1 MYIKWL
7 QIGNNHFEFKKRSV
21 SLRNVLKSVFSK
33 KVSAAVLTAV
43 MLFVSVFSMSMI
55 ASAASFS
62 PRLSA
67 PSSSNKY
74 YYSNLNVFYKYG
86 YGMPNCTAYAY
97 GRAYEIL
104 GSEPKL
110 SWNNAE
116 QWYDY
121 NKSNGYYKYGQT
133 PKVGAI
139 ACWSYNGGGGHVAVV
154 EKVEN
159 GQITFSNS
167 AWSGQNFYLSYA
179 STSDK
184 NAGGNSWWNFQG
196 YIYLGDF
203 SGSTSTTQA
212 TTKKVTYTTGTYKTD
227 VDDYLNMRS
236 GAGTSY
242 SYVTSVPG
250 NVTLNVTKVS
260 ASGGYTWGYTS
271 YNGKTGW
278 VALDFCAFVSSSTVQ
293 PTTAKPTVQ
302 PTTAKATVQPTTAK
316 ATVQPTTAKA
326 TQPATTVPATTV
338 QPATVQATTVQPAT
352 VQATTAPVTTQPSN
366 DSNNDTPYMIG
377 DINLDGRVD
386 VLDATEISKYVVSIS
401 TLSDVQRELADYNHD
416 GVINVV
422 DATEIQKLV
431 VGNN

>member
-1 MYIKWL
+1 M
-7 QIGNNHFEFKKRSV
+7 
-21 SLRNVLKSVFSK
+21 RNVLKRVFGK

-74 YYSNLNVFYKYG
+74 YYSDLNVFYKYG

-116 QWYDY
+116 QWYGY
-121 NKSNGYYKYGQT
+121 NKSNGYYKYGST

-159 GQITFSNS
+159 GQITLSNS
-167 AWSGQNFYLSYA
+167 AWSGSNFYLSYA
-179 STSDK
+179 STSDP
-184 NAGGNSWWNFQG
+184 NVGGNSWWNFQG

-203 SGSTSTTQA
+203 SGSTNTTQA
-212 TTKKVTYTTGTYKTD
+212 TTKKVTYTTGTYKTA

-250 NVTLNVTKVS
+250 NVTLSVTNVST
-260 ASGGYTWGYTS
+260 AGGYTWGYTT

-278 VALDFCAFVSSSTVQ
+278 VALDYCTFVSSATVQ
-293 PTTAKPTVQ
+293 PTTAKP
-302 PTTAKATVQPTTAK
+302 TVQPTTAK

-338 QPATVQATTVQPAT
+338 QPTTAKATVQP
-352 VQATTAPVTTQPSN
+352 TTAPVATKP
-366 DSNNDTPYMIG
+366 DSDENDTLYAVG
-377 DINLDGRVD
+377 DVNLDGRVD
-386 VLDATEISKYVVSIS
+386 ILDATEVSKYVVSLS

-416 GVINVV
+416 GVINIV
-422 DATEIQKLV
+422 DATEIQKCV
-431 VGNN
+431 VGVNQ

>member
-74 YYSNLNVFYKYG
+74 YYSNLNVFYRCD

-116 QWYDY
+116 QWYGY
-121 NKSNGYYKYGQT
+121 NKANGYYKYGQT

-167 AWSGQNFYLSYA
+167 AWSGDNFYISTA
-179 STSDK
+179 SISDPK
-184 NAGGNSWWNFQG
+184 VGGNKGWNFQG

-212 TTKKVTYTTGTYKTD
+212 TTKKVTYTTGTYKTN
-227 VDDYLNMRS
+227 VDDYLKMRS

-242 SYVTSVPG
+242 SSIAFVPN

-260 ASGGYTWGYTS
+260 TAGGYTWGYTS

-293 PTTAKPTVQ
+293 PTTAKPAVQ
-302 PTTAKATVQPTTAK
+302 PTTAKATVQLTTAK

-326 TQPATTVPATTV
+326 TQPATV
-338 QPATVQATTVQPAT
+338 QPTT

-366 DSNNDTPYMIG
+366 DNNNDTPYMIG
-377 DINLDGRVD
+377 DVNLDGHVN
-386 VLDATEISKYVVSIS
+386 VIDATEISKYIVSIS

-416 GVINVV
+416 GEINVV
-422 DATEIQKLV
+422 DATEVQKFV

>member
-1 MYIKWL
+1 
-7 QIGNNHFEFKKRSV
+7 
-21 SLRNVLKSVFSK
+21 
-33 KVSAAVLTAV
+33 
-43 MLFVSVFSMSMI
+43 
-55 ASAASFS
+55 
-62 PRLSA
+62 
-67 PSSSNKY
+67 
-74 YYSNLNVFYKYG
+74 
-86 YGMPNCTAYAY
+86 MPNCTAYAY

-116 QWYDY
+116 QWYSY

-260 ASGGYTWGYTS
+260 TAGGYTWGYTS

-326 TQPATTVPATTV
+326 TQPATTVPAATV
-338 QPATVQATTVQPAT
+338 QPTT

-366 DSNNDTPYMIG
+366 DNNNDTPYMIG
-377 DINLDGRVD
+377 DVNLDGHVN
-386 VLDATEISKYVVSIS
+386 VLDATEISKYIVSIS
-401 TLSDVQRELADYNHD
+401 TLSDVQREIADYNHD
-416 GVINVV
+416 GEINVV

>member
-116 QWYDY
+116 QWYGY

-260 ASGGYTWGYTS
+260 TAGGYTWGYTS

-293 PTTAKPTVQ
+293 PTTAK
-302 PTTAKATVQPTTAK
+302 
-316 ATVQPTTAKA
+316 A
-326 TQPATTVPATTV
+326 TQPATTVPA
-338 QPATVQATTVQPAT
+338 ATVQPAT

-386 VLDATEISKYVVSIS
+386 VLDATEISKYIVSIS

>member
-1 MYIKWL
+1 
-7 QIGNNHFEFKKRSV
+7 
-21 SLRNVLKSVFSK
+21 
-33 KVSAAVLTAV
+33 
-43 MLFVSVFSMSMI
+43 
-55 ASAASFS
+55 
-62 PRLSA
+62 
-67 PSSSNKY
+67 
-74 YYSNLNVFYKYG
+74 
-86 YGMPNCTAYAY
+86 MPNCTAYAY

-116 QWYDY
+116 QWYGY
-121 NKSNGYYKYGQT
+121 NKANGYYKYGQT

-139 ACWSYNGGGGHVAVV
+139 ACWSYSYGGGHVAVV

-159 GQITFSNS
+159 GVITLSNS
-167 AWSGQNFYLSYA
+167 AYSGDNFYISTA
-179 STSDK
+179 SISDPK
-184 NAGGNSWWNFQG
+184 VGGNKGWNFQG

-212 TTKKVTYTTGTYKTD
+212 TTKKVTYTTGTYKTN

-260 ASGGYTWGYTS
+260 TAGGYTWGYTS

-326 TQPATTVPATTV
+326 TQPATTVSATTV
-338 QPATVQATTVQPAT
+338 QPTTVQATTSPA
-352 VQATTAPVTTQPSN
+352 TTQPSN
-366 DSNNDTPYMIG
+366 DNNNDTPYMIG
-377 DINLDGRVD
+377 DVNLDGHVN
-386 VLDATEISKYVVSIS
+386 VIDATEISKYIVSIS

-416 GVINVV
+416 GEINVV

>member
-1 MYIKWL
+1 
-7 QIGNNHFEFKKRSV
+7 
-21 SLRNVLKSVFSK
+21 
-33 KVSAAVLTAV
+33 
-43 MLFVSVFSMSMI
+43 
-55 ASAASFS
+55 
-62 PRLSA
+62 
-67 PSSSNKY
+67 
-74 YYSNLNVFYKYG
+74 
-86 YGMPNCTAYAY
+86 MPNCTAYAY

-116 QWYDY
+116 QWYGY
-121 NKSNGYYKYGQT
+121 NKANGYYKYGQT

-167 AWSGQNFYLSYA
+167 AWSGKRFYLSYA
-179 STSDK
+179 STDDK

-196 YIYLGDF
+196 YIYLGNF

-260 ASGGYTWGYTS
+260 TAGGYTWGYTS

-326 TQPATTVPATTV
+326 TQPAITVPAATV
-338 QPATVQATTVQPAT
+338 QPTT

-366 DSNNDTPYMIG
+366 DNNNDTSYMIG
-377 DINLDGRVD
+377 DVNLDGHVD
-386 VLDATEISKYVVSIS
+386 VIDATEISKYIVSIS

-416 GVINVV
+416 GEINVV

>member
-104 GSEPKL
+104 GSEPNL

-212 TTKKVTYTTGTYKTD
+212 TTKKVTYTTGTYKTN
-227 VDDYLNMRS
+227 VDDYLKMRS

-242 SYVTSVPG
+242 SSIAFVPN

-260 ASGGYTWGYTS
+260 TAGGYTWGYTS

-293 PTTAKPTVQ
+293 PTTAK
-302 PTTAKATVQPTTAK
+302 
-316 ATVQPTTAKA
+316 A
-326 TQPATTVPATTV
+326 TQPATTVPAATV
-338 QPATVQATTVQPAT
+338 QPTT
-352 VQATTAPVTTQPSN
+352 VQATTAPATTQPSN
-366 DSNNDTPYMIG
+366 DNNNDTPYMIG
-377 DINLDGRVD
+377 DVNLDGHVD
-386 VLDATEISKYVVSIS
+386 VIDATEISKYIVSIS

-416 GVINVV
+416 GEINVV
-422 DATEIQKLV
+422 DATEVQKFV

>member
-1 MYIKWL
+1 M
-7 QIGNNHFEFKKRSV
+7 
-21 SLRNVLKSVFSK
+21 RNVLKSVFSK

-116 QWYDY
+116 QWYGY

-139 ACWSYNGGGGHVAVV
+139 ACWSYSYGGGHVAVV

-159 GQITFSNS
+159 GVITLSNS
-167 AWSGQNFYLSYA
+167 AYSGDNFYISTA
-179 STSDK
+179 SISDPK
-184 NAGGNSWWNFQG
+184 VGGNKGWNFQG

-212 TTKKVTYTTGTYKTD
+212 TTKKVTYTTGTYKTN

-260 ASGGYTWGYTS
+260 TAGGYTWGYTS

-293 PTTAKPTVQ
+293 PTTAK
-302 PTTAKATVQPTTAK
+302 
-316 ATVQPTTAKA
+316 A
-326 TQPATTVPATTV
+326 TQPATTVPAATV
-338 QPATVQATTVQPAT
+338 QPTTVQATTSPA
-352 VQATTAPVTTQPSN
+352 TTQPSN
-366 DSNNDTPYMIG
+366 DNNNDTPYMIG
-377 DINLDGRVD
+377 DVNLDGHVN
-386 VLDATEISKYVVSIS
+386 VIDATEISKYIVSIS

-416 GVINVV
+416 GEINVV

>member
-74 YYSNLNVFYKYG
+74 YYSNLNVFYRYD

-110 SWNNAE
+110 SRNNAE
-116 QWYDY
+116 QWYGY
-121 NKSNGYYKYGQT
+121 NKANGYYKYGQT

-139 ACWSYNGGGGHVAVV
+139 ACWSYSYGGGHVAVV

-159 GQITFSNS
+159 GVITLSNS
-167 AWSGQNFYLSYA
+167 AYSGDNFYISTA
-179 STSDK
+179 SISDPK
-184 NAGGNSWWNFQG
+184 VGGNKGWNFQG

-293 PTTAKPTVQ
+293 PTTAKPAVQ

-326 TQPATTVPATTV
+326 TQPATV
-338 QPATVQATTVQPAT
+338 QPTT

-366 DSNNDTPYMIG
+366 DNNNDTPYMIG
-377 DINLDGRVD
+377 DVNLDGHVD
-386 VLDATEISKYVVSIS
+386 VLDATEISKYIVSIS

-416 GVINVV
+416 GGINVV
-422 DATEIQKLV
+422 DATEIQKFV

>member
-74 YYSNLNVFYKYG
+74 YYSNLNVFYRYD

-116 QWYDY
+116 QWYGY
-121 NKSNGYYKYGQT
+121 NKANGYYKYGQT

-139 ACWSYNGGGGHVAVV
+139 ACWSYSYGGGHVAVV

-159 GQITFSNS
+159 GVITLSNS
-167 AWSGQNFYLSYA
+167 AYSGDNFYISTA
-179 STSDK
+179 SISDPK
-184 NAGGNSWWNFQG
+184 VGGNKGWNFQG

-212 TTKKVTYTTGTYKTD
+212 TTKKVTYTTGTYKTN

-260 ASGGYTWGYTS
+260 TAGGYTWGYTS

-326 TQPATTVPATTV
+326 TQP
-338 QPATVQATTVQPAT
+338 
-352 VQATTAPVTTQPSN
+352 SN
-366 DSNNDTPYMIG
+366 DNNNDTPYMIG
-377 DINLDGRVD
+377 DVNLDGHVN
-386 VLDATEISKYVVSIS
+386 VIDATEISKYIVSIS

-416 GVINVV
+416 GEINVV

>member
-67 PSSSNKY
+67 PSLSNKY
-74 YYSNLNVFYKYG
+74 YYSDLNAFYKYG

-116 QWYDY
+116 QWYGY
-121 NKSNGYYKYGQT
+121 NKANGYYKYGQT

-167 AWSGQNFYLSYA
+167 AWSGKRFYLSYA
-179 STSDK
+179 STDDK

-260 ASGGYTWGYTS
+260 TAGGYTWGYTS

-293 PTTAKPTVQ
+293 PTTAK
-302 PTTAKATVQPTTAK
+302 
-316 ATVQPTTAKA
+316 A
-326 TQPATTVPATTV
+326 TQPATTVPAATV
-338 QPATVQATTVQPAT
+338 QPTT
-352 VQATTAPVTTQPSN
+352 VQATTAPVTTQPSYDN
-366 DSNNDTPYMIG
+366 NNDTPYMIG
-377 DINLDGRVD
+377 DVNLDGHVD
-386 VLDATEISKYVVSIS
+386 VIDATEISKYIVSIS

-416 GVINVV
+416 GEISVV

>member
-116 QWYDY
+116 QWYGY

-227 VDDYLNMRS
+227 VNDYLNMRS

-260 ASGGYTWGYTS
+260 TAGGYTWGYTS

-293 PTTAKPTVQ
+293 L
-302 PTTAKATVQPTTAK
+302 
-316 ATVQPTTAKA
+316 TTAKA
-326 TQPATTVPATTV
+326 TQPATTVPAATV
-338 QPATVQATTVQPAT
+338 QPTT

-377 DINLDGRVD
+377 DVNLDGHVN
-386 VLDATEISKYVVSIS
+386 VLDATEISKYIVSIS
-401 TLSDVQRELADYNHD
+401 TLSDVQREIADYNHD
-416 GVINVV
+416 GEINVV

>member
-121 NKSNGYYKYGQT
+121 NKSNGYYKYGKD

-139 ACWSYNGGGGHVAVV
+139 ACWSYSYGGGHVAVV

-159 GQITFSNS
+159 GVITLSNS
-167 AWSGQNFYLSYA
+167 AYSGDNFYISTA
-179 STSDK
+179 SISDPK
-184 NAGGNSWWNFQG
+184 VGGNKGWNFQG

-227 VDDYLNMRS
+227 VDDYLKMRS

-242 SYVTSVPG
+242 SSIAFVPN

-260 ASGGYTWGYTS
+260 TAGGYTWGYTS

-278 VALDFCAFVSSSTVQ
+278 VALDFCTFVSSSTVQ

-302 PTTAKATVQPTTAK
+302 PTTAKAT
-316 ATVQPTTAKA
+316 
-326 TQPATTVPATTV
+326 QPATTVPAATV
-338 QPATVQATTVQPAT
+338 QPTT

-366 DSNNDTPYMIG
+366 DNNNDTPYMIG
-377 DINLDGRVD
+377 DVNLDGHVD
-386 VLDATEISKYVVSIS
+386 VIDATEISKYIVSIS

-416 GVINVV
+416 GEINVV

-431 VGNN
+431 VVNN

>member
-74 YYSNLNVFYKYG
+74 YYSNLNVFYKYD

-167 AWSGQNFYLSYA
+167 AWSGKNFYLSYA

-212 TTKKVTYTTGTYKTD
+212 TTKKITYTTGTYKTD

-260 ASGGYTWGYTS
+260 TAGGYTWGYTS

-302 PTTAKATVQPTTAK
+302 PTTAKPTVQPT
-316 ATVQPTTAKA
+316 
-326 TQPATTVPATTV
+326 
-338 QPATVQATTVQPAT
+338 T

-366 DSNNDTPYMIG
+366 DSNNDAPYMIG
-377 DINLDGRVD
+377 DVNLDGHVN
-386 VLDATEISKYVVSIS
+386 VLDATEISKYIVSIS
-401 TLSDVQRELADYNHD
+401 TLSDVQREIADYNHD
-416 GVINVV
+416 GEINVV

>member
-116 QWYDY
+116 QWYGY

-167 AWSGQNFYLSYA
+167 AWSGRNFYLSYA

-260 ASGGYTWGYTS
+260 TAGGYTWGYTS

-293 PTTAKPTVQ
+293 PTTAK
-302 PTTAKATVQPTTAK
+302 
-316 ATVQPTTAKA
+316 A
-326 TQPATTVPATTV
+326 TQPATTVPA
-338 QPATVQATTVQPAT
+338 ATVQPAT

-366 DSNNDTPYMIG
+366 DNNNDTPYMIG
-377 DINLDGRVD
+377 DVNLDGHVN
-386 VLDATEISKYVVSIS
+386 VLDATEISKYIVSIS
-401 TLSDVQRELADYNHD
+401 TLSDVQREIADYNHD
-416 GVINVV
+416 GEINIV

>member
-1 MYIKWL
+1 M
-7 QIGNNHFEFKKRSV
+7 
-21 SLRNVLKSVFSK
+21 RNVLKSVFSK

-74 YYSNLNVFYKYG
+74 YYSNLNVFYKYN

-116 QWYDY
+116 QWYGY
-121 NKSNGYYKYGQT
+121 NKANGYYKYGQT

-139 ACWSYNGGGGHVAVV
+139 ACWSYDNGGGHVAVV

-167 AWSGQNFYLSYA
+167 AWSGKNFYLSYA

-184 NAGGNSWWNFQG
+184 NAGGNNWWNFQG

-212 TTKKVTYTTGTYKTD
+212 TTK
-227 VDDYLNMRS
+227 R
-236 GAGTSY
+236 
-242 SYVTSVPG
+242 
-250 NVTLNVTKVS
+250 
-260 ASGGYTWGYTS
+260 
-271 YNGKTGW
+271 
-278 VALDFCAFVSSSTVQ
+278 
-293 PTTAKPTVQ
+293 
-302 PTTAKATVQPTTAK
+302 
-316 ATVQPTTAKA
+316 
-326 TQPATTVPATTV
+326 
-338 QPATVQATTVQPAT
+338 
-352 VQATTAPVTTQPSN
+352 
-366 DSNNDTPYMIG
+366 
-377 DINLDGRVD
+377 
-386 VLDATEISKYVVSIS
+386 
-401 TLSDVQRELADYNHD
+401 
-416 GVINVV
+416 
-422 DATEIQKLV
+422 
-431 VGNN
+431 

>member
-1 MYIKWL
+1 MYVKWL

-116 QWYDY
+116 QWYGY
-121 NKSNGYYKYGQT
+121 NKANGYYKYGQT

-167 AWSGQNFYLSYA
+167 AWSGKNFYLSYA

-212 TTKKVTYTTGTYKTD
+212 TTKKVTYTTGTYKTN
-227 VDDYLNMRS
+227 VDDYLKMRS

-242 SYVTSVPG
+242 SSIAFVPN

-260 ASGGYTWGYTS
+260 TAGGYTWGYTS

-278 VALDFCAFVSSSTVQ
+278 VALDFCTFVSSS
-293 PTTAKPTVQ
+293 
-302 PTTAKATVQPTTAK
+302 
-316 ATVQPTTAKA
+316 TVQPTTAKA
-326 TQPATTVPATTV
+326 TQPATTVPAATV
-338 QPATVQATTVQPAT
+338 QPTT

-366 DSNNDTPYMIG
+366 DNNNDTPYMIG
-377 DINLDGRVD
+377 DVNLDGHVN
-386 VLDATEISKYVVSIS
+386 VVDATEISKYIVSIS

-416 GVINVV
+416 GEINVV

>member
-67 PSSSNKY
+67 PSLSNKY
-74 YYSNLNVFYKYG
+74 YYSDLNAFYKYG

-167 AWSGQNFYLSYA
+167 AWSGKRFYLSYA

-250 NVTLNVTKVS
+250 NVTLCFCFFINGTANNSKAYCTAYHSQSHGS
-260 ASGGYTWGYTS
+260 ADYCKGNCSADNSQGYTACNNCS
-271 YNGKTGW
+271 CCN
-278 VALDFCAFVSSSTVQ
+278 STAYYG
-293 PTTAKPTVQ
+293 T
-302 PTTAKATVQPTTAK
+302 
-316 ATVQPTTAKA
+316 
-326 TQPATTVPATTV
+326 
-338 QPATVQATTVQPAT
+338 
-352 VQATTAPVTTQPSN
+352 
-366 DSNNDTPYMIG
+366 
-377 DINLDGRVD
+377 
-386 VLDATEISKYVVSIS
+386 
-401 TLSDVQRELADYNHD
+401 
-416 GVINVV
+416 
-422 DATEIQKLV
+422 
-431 VGNN
+431 GNNSSCNYTAEQ

>member
-1 MYIKWL
+1 M
-7 QIGNNHFEFKKRSV
+7 
-21 SLRNVLKSVFSK
+21 RNVLKSVFSK

-116 QWYDY
+116 QWYGY
-121 NKSNGYYKYGQT
+121 NKSNGCYKYGQT

-167 AWSGQNFYLSYA
+167 AWSGKEFYLSYA

-227 VDDYLNMRS
+227 VDD
-236 GAGTSY
+236 
-242 SYVTSVPG
+242 
-250 NVTLNVTKVS
+250 
-260 ASGGYTWGYTS
+260 
-271 YNGKTGW
+271 
-278 VALDFCAFVSSSTVQ
+278 
-293 PTTAKPTVQ
+293 
-302 PTTAKATVQPTTAK
+302 
-316 ATVQPTTAKA
+316 
-326 TQPATTVPATTV
+326 
-338 QPATVQATTVQPAT
+338 
-352 VQATTAPVTTQPSN
+352 
-366 DSNNDTPYMIG
+366 
-377 DINLDGRVD
+377 
-386 VLDATEISKYVVSIS
+386 
-401 TLSDVQRELADYNHD
+401 
-416 GVINVV
+416 
-422 DATEIQKLV
+422 
-431 VGNN
+431 

>member
-67 PSSSNKY
+67 PSLSNKY
-74 YYSNLNVFYKYG
+74 YYSNLNVFYKYN

-110 SWNNAE
+110 SRNNAE
-116 QWYDY
+116 QWYGY
-121 NKSNGYYKYGQT
+121 NKANGYYKYGQT

-139 ACWSYNGGGGHVAVV
+139 ACWSYSYGGGHVAVV

-159 GQITFSNS
+159 GVITLSNS
-167 AWSGQNFYLSYA
+167 AYSGDNFYISTA
-179 STSDK
+179 SISDPK
-184 NAGGNSWWNFQG
+184 VGGNKGWNFQG

-203 SGSTSTTQA
+203 SGSTITTQT
-212 TTKKVTYTTGTYKTD
+212 TTKNVTYTTGTYKTD
-227 VDDYLNMRS
+227 FDDYLNMRS

-242 SYVTSVPG
+242 SYVTSGPG

-293 PTTAKPTVQ
+293 PTTAKPAVQ

-326 TQPATTVPATTV
+326 TQPATV
-338 QPATVQATTVQPAT
+338 QPTT

-366 DSNNDTPYMIG
+366 DNNNDTPYMIG
-377 DINLDGRVD
+377 DVNLDGHVN
-386 VLDATEISKYVVSIS
+386 VIDATEISKYIVSIS

-416 GVINVV
+416 GEINVV

>member
-74 YYSNLNVFYKYG
+74 YYSNLNVFYRYD

-97 GRAYEIL
+97 GRA
-104 GSEPKL
+104 

-116 QWYDY
+116 QWYGY
-121 NKSNGYYKYGQT
+121 NKANGYYKYGQT

-139 ACWSYNGGGGHVAVV
+139 ACWSYSYGGGHVAVV

-159 GQITFSNS
+159 GVITLSNS
-167 AWSGQNFYLSYA
+167 AYSGDNFYISTA
-179 STSDK
+179 SISDPK
-184 NAGGNSWWNFQG
+184 VGGNKGWNFQG

-212 TTKKVTYTTGTYKTD
+212 TTKKVTYTTGTYKTN
-227 VDDYLNMRS
+227 VDDYLKMRS

-242 SYVTSVPG
+242 SSITFVPN

-260 ASGGYTWGYTS
+260 TAGGYTWGYTS

-278 VALDFCAFVSSSTVQ
+278 VALDFCTFVSSSTVQ

-326 TQPATTVPATTV
+326 TQPATTVPAATV
-338 QPATVQATTVQPAT
+338 QPTT

-366 DSNNDTPYMIG
+366 DNNNDTPYMIG
-377 DINLDGRVD
+377 DVNLDGHVD
-386 VLDATEISKYVVSIS
+386 VIDATEISKYIVSIS

-416 GVINVV
+416 GEINVV

>member
-1 MYIKWL
+1 M
-7 QIGNNHFEFKKRSV
+7 
-21 SLRNVLKSVFSK
+21 RNVLKSVFSK

-67 PSSSNKY
+67 PSLSNKY
-74 YYSNLNVFYKYG
+74 YYSNLNVFYKYN

-110 SWNNAE
+110 SRNNAE
-116 QWYDY
+116 QWYGY
-121 NKSNGYYKYGQT
+121 NKANGYYKYGQT

-139 ACWSYNGGGGHVAVV
+139 ACWSYSYGGGHVAVV

-159 GQITFSNS
+159 GVITLSNS
-167 AWSGQNFYLSYA
+167 AYSGDNFYISTA
-179 STSDK
+179 SISDPK
-184 NAGGNSWWNFQG
+184 VGGNKGWNFQG

-203 SGSTSTTQA
+203 SGGTSTTQA

-260 ASGGYTWGYTS
+260 TAGGYTWGYTS

-278 VALDFCAFVSSSTVQ
+278 VALEFCTFVSSSTVQ

-316 ATVQPTTAKA
+316 AT
-326 TQPATTVPATTV
+326 QPATTVPAATV
-338 QPATVQATTVQPAT
+338 QPTT

-366 DSNNDTPYMIG
+366 DNNNDTPYMIG
-377 DINLDGRVD
+377 DVNLDGHVN
-386 VLDATEISKYVVSIS
+386 VIDATEISKYIVSIS

-416 GVINVV
+416 GEINVV

>member
-1 MYIKWL
+1 M
-7 QIGNNHFEFKKRSV
+7 
-21 SLRNVLKSVFSK
+21 RNVLKSVFSK

-121 NKSNGYYKYGQT
+121 NKSNGYYKYGKD

-196 YIYLGDF
+196 YIYLGNF

-212 TTKKVTYTTGTYKTD
+212 TTKKVTYTTGTYKTN
-227 VDDYLNMRS
+227 VDDYLKMRS

-242 SYVTSVPG
+242 SSIAFVPN

-260 ASGGYTWGYTS
+260 TAGGYTWGYTS

-278 VALDFCAFVSSSTVQ
+278 VALEFCTFVSSS
-293 PTTAKPTVQ
+293 
-302 PTTAKATVQPTTAK
+302 
-316 ATVQPTTAKA
+316 TVQPTTAKA
-326 TQPATTVPATTV
+326 TQPATTVPAATV
-338 QPATVQATTVQPAT
+338 QPTT

-366 DSNNDTPYMIG
+366 DNNNDTPYMIG
-377 DINLDGRVD
+377 DVNLDGHVD
-386 VLDATEISKYVVSIS
+386 VIDATEISKYIVSIS

-416 GVINVV
+416 GEINVV

>member
-227 VDDYLNMRS
+227 VDDYLKMRS

-242 SYVTSVPG
+242 SSIAFVPN

-260 ASGGYTWGYTS
+260 TAGGYTWGYTS

-278 VALDFCAFVSSSTVQ
+278 VALDFCTFVSSS
-293 PTTAKPTVQ
+293 
-302 PTTAKATVQPTTAK
+302 
-316 ATVQPTTAKA
+316 TVQPTTAKA
-326 TQPATTVPATTV
+326 TQPATTVPAATV
-338 QPATVQATTVQPAT
+338 QPTTVQATTV
-352 VQATTAPVTTQPSN
+352 PVTTQPSN
-366 DSNNDTPYMIG
+366 DNNNDTPYMIG
-377 DINLDGRVD
+377 DVNLDGHVD
-386 VLDATEISKYVVSIS
+386 VLDATEISKYIVSIS

-416 GVINVV
+416 GEINVV
-422 DATEIQKLV
+422 DATEVQKFV

>member
-1 MYIKWL
+1 M
-7 QIGNNHFEFKKRSV
+7 
-21 SLRNVLKSVFSK
+21 RNVLKSVFSK

-121 NKSNGYYKYGQT
+121 NKSNGYYKYGKD

-139 ACWSYNGGGGHVAVV
+139 ACWSYSYGGGHVAVV

-159 GQITFSNS
+159 GVITLSNS
-167 AWSGQNFYLSYA
+167 AYSGDNFYISTA
-179 STSDK
+179 SISDPK
-184 NAGGNSWWNFQG
+184 VGGNKGWNFQG

-212 TTKKVTYTTGTYKTD
+212 TTKKVTYTTGTYKTN
-227 VDDYLNMRS
+227 VDDYLKMRS

-242 SYVTSVPG
+242 SSITFVPN

-260 ASGGYTWGYTS
+260 TAGGYTWGYTS

-278 VALDFCAFVSSSTVQ
+278 VALDFCTFVSSSTVQ

-316 ATVQPTTAKA
+316 AT
-326 TQPATTVPATTV
+326 QPATTVPAATV
-338 QPATVQATTVQPAT
+338 QPTT

-366 DSNNDTPYMIG
+366 DNNDTPHMIG
-377 DINLDGRVD
+377 DVNLDGHVD
-386 VLDATEISKYVVSIS
+386 VIDATEISKYIVSIS

-416 GVINVV
+416 GEINVV

>member
-1 MYIKWL
+1 M
-7 QIGNNHFEFKKRSV
+7 
-21 SLRNVLKSVFSK
+21 RNVLKSVFSK

-116 QWYDY
+116 QWYGY

-212 TTKKVTYTTGTYKTD
+212 TTKKVTYTTGTYKTN
-227 VDDYLNMRS
+227 VDDYLKMRS

-242 SYVTSVPG
+242 SSITFVPN

-260 ASGGYTWGYTS
+260 TAGGYTWGYTS
-271 YNGKTGW
+271 
-278 VALDFCAFVSSSTVQ
+278 
-293 PTTAKPTVQ
+293 
-302 PTTAKATVQPTTAK
+302 
-316 ATVQPTTAKA
+316 
-326 TQPATTVPATTV
+326 
-338 QPATVQATTVQPAT
+338 
-352 VQATTAPVTTQPSN
+352 
-366 DSNNDTPYMIG
+366 
-377 DINLDGRVD
+377 
-386 VLDATEISKYVVSIS
+386 
-401 TLSDVQRELADYNHD
+401 
-416 GVINVV
+416 
-422 DATEIQKLV
+422 
-431 VGNN
+431 

>member
-116 QWYDY
+116 QWYGY
-121 NKSNGYYKYGQT
+121 NKANGYYKYGQT

-167 AWSGQNFYLSYA
+167 AWSGKNFYLSYA

-227 VDDYLNMRS
+227 VDDYLKMRS

-242 SYVTSVPG
+242 SSIAFVPN

-260 ASGGYTWGYTS
+260 TAGGYTWGYTS

-278 VALDFCAFVSSSTVQ
+278 VALDFCTFVSSS
-293 PTTAKPTVQ
+293 
-302 PTTAKATVQPTTAK
+302 
-316 ATVQPTTAKA
+316 TVQPTTAKA
-326 TQPATTVPATTV
+326 TQPATTVPAATV
-338 QPATVQATTVQPAT
+338 QPTT

-366 DSNNDTPYMIG
+366 DNNNDTSYMIG
-377 DINLDGRVD
+377 DVNLDGHVD
-386 VLDATEISKYVVSIS
+386 VIDATEISKYIVSIS

-416 GVINVV
+416 GEINVV

>member
-74 YYSNLNVFYKYG
+74 YYSNLNVFYRYD

-116 QWYDY
+116 QWYGY
-121 NKSNGYYKYGQT
+121 NKANGYYKYGQT

-139 ACWSYNGGGGHVAVV
+139 ACWSYSYGGGHVAVV

-159 GQITFSNS
+159 GVITLSNS
-167 AWSGQNFYLSYA
+167 AYSGDNFYISTA
-179 STSDK
+179 SISDPK
-184 NAGGNSWWNFQG
+184 VGGNKGWNFQG

-212 TTKKVTYTTGTYKTD
+212 TTKKVTYTTGTYKTN
-227 VDDYLNMRS
+227 VDDYLKMRS

-242 SYVTSVPG
+242 SSIAFVPN

-260 ASGGYTWGYTS
+260 TAGGYTWGYTS

-278 VALDFCAFVSSSTVQ
+278 VALEFCTFVSSSTVQ

-302 PTTAKATVQPTTAK
+302 PTT
-316 ATVQPTTAKA
+316 
-326 TQPATTVPATTV
+326 
-338 QPATVQATTVQPAT
+338 

-366 DSNNDTPYMIG
+366 DNNNDTPYMIG
-377 DINLDGRVD
+377 DVNLDGHVN
-386 VLDATEISKYVVSIS
+386 VIDATEISKYIVSIS

-416 GVINVV
+416 GEINVV

>member
-1 MYIKWL
+1 M
-7 QIGNNHFEFKKRSV
+7 
-21 SLRNVLKSVFSK
+21 RNVLKSVFSK

-67 PSSSNKY
+67 PSLSNKY
-74 YYSNLNVFYKYG
+74 YYSNLNVFYKYN

-110 SWNNAE
+110 SRNNAE
-116 QWYDY
+116 QWYGY
-121 NKSNGYYKYGQT
+121 NKANGYYKYGQT

-139 ACWSYNGGGGHVAVV
+139 ACWSYSYGGGHVAVV

-159 GQITFSNS
+159 GVITLSNS
-167 AWSGQNFYLSYA
+167 AYSGDNFYISTA
-179 STSDK
+179 SISDPK
-184 NAGGNSWWNFQG
+184 VGGNKGWNFQG

-242 SYVTSVPG
+242 SSIASVPG

-260 ASGGYTWGYTS
+260 TAGGYTWGYTS

-278 VALDFCAFVSSSTVQ
+278 VALEFCTFVSSSTVQ

-302 PTTAKATVQPTTAK
+302 PTTAKP
-316 ATVQPTTAKA
+316 
-326 TQPATTVPATTV
+326 TQPATTVPAATV
-338 QPATVQATTVQPAT
+338 QPTT
-352 VQATTAPVTTQPSN
+352 VQATTAPVATQPSN
-366 DSNNDTPYMIG
+366 DNNNDTPYMIG
-377 DINLDGRVD
+377 DVNLDGHVN
-386 VLDATEISKYVVSIS
+386 VIDATEISKYIVSIS

-416 GVINVV
+416 GEINVV

>member
-1 MYIKWL
+1 M
-7 QIGNNHFEFKKRSV
+7 
-21 SLRNVLKSVFSK
+21 RNVLKSVFSK

-116 QWYDY
+116 QWYGY

-159 GQITFSNS
+159 GQVTFSNS

-260 ASGGYTWGYTS
+260 TSGGYTWGYTS

-293 PTTAKPTVQ
+293 PTTAK
-302 PTTAKATVQPTTAK
+302 
-316 ATVQPTTAKA
+316 A
-326 TQPATTVPATTV
+326 TQPATTVPAATV
-338 QPATVQATTVQPAT
+338 QPTT

-366 DSNNDTPYMIG
+366 DNNNDTPYMIG
-377 DINLDGRVD
+377 DVNLDGHVN
-386 VLDATEISKYVVSIS
+386 VLDATEISKYIVSIS
-401 TLSDVQRELADYNHD
+401 TLSEVQREIADYNHD
-416 GVINVV
+416 GEINVV

>member
-67 PSSSNKY
+67 PSLSNKY
-74 YYSNLNVFYKYG
+74 YYSNLNVFYKYN

-110 SWNNAE
+110 SRNNAE
-116 QWYDY
+116 QWYGY
-121 NKSNGYYKYGQT
+121 NKANGYYKYGQT

-139 ACWSYNGGGGHVAVV
+139 ACWSYSYGGGHVAVV

-159 GQITFSNS
+159 GVITLSNS
-167 AWSGQNFYLSYA
+167 AYSGDNFYISTA
-179 STSDK
+179 SISDPK
-184 NAGGNSWWNFQG
+184 VGGNKGWNFQG

-203 SGSTSTTQA
+203 SGSTSTTQT

-293 PTTAKPTVQ
+293 PTTAKPAVQ

-326 TQPATTVPATTV
+326 TQPATV
-338 QPATVQATTVQPAT
+338 QPTT

-366 DSNNDTPYMIG
+366 DNNNDTPYMIG
-377 DINLDGRVD
+377 DVNLDGHVN
-386 VLDATEISKYVVSIS
+386 VIDATEISKYIVSIS

-416 GVINVV
+416 GEINVV

>member
-116 QWYDY
+116 QWYGY

-167 AWSGQNFYLSYA
+167 AWSGKEFYLSYA

-212 TTKKVTYTTGTYKTD
+212 TTKKVTYTTGTYKTN
-227 VDDYLNMRS
+227 VDDYLKMRS

-242 SYVTSVPG
+242 SSMTFVPN

-260 ASGGYTWGYTS
+260 TADGYTWGYTS

-293 PTTAKPTVQ
+293 PTTAK
-302 PTTAKATVQPTTAK
+302 
-316 ATVQPTTAKA
+316 A
-326 TQPATTVPATTV
+326 TQPATTVPAATV
-338 QPATVQATTVQPAT
+338 QPTT

-366 DSNNDTPYMIG
+366 DNNNDTPYMIG
-377 DINLDGRVD
+377 DVNLDGHVD
-386 VLDATEISKYVVSIS
+386 VIDATEISKYIVSIS

-416 GVINVV
+416 GEISVV